1 MAGSVRVPTPVCISC
16 TNQRVSP
23 VNSRSHRLLLLN
35 FIITPLLSP
44 APGPHQPG
52 LIASKVGEPGGPRM
66 PLPLDLLSSAM
77 SSLIGTSSRPTSPA
91 PDHHHPDLYGGSPL
105 DRNDRRGG
113 EIDVCNMQ
121 ANTSS
126 ATASQ
131 SPSPCPSATAPDSS
145 DDKELGAWIYKNWH
159 RLKRLEQ

>member
-1 MAGSVRVPTPVCISC
+1 MAGSVRVPTPVRISC

-77 SSLIGTSSRPTSPA
+77 SGTSSRPTSPA

-126 ATASQ
+126 ATTSQ
-131 SPSPCPSATAPDSS
+131 SPSPCPSATSPDSS
-145 DDKELGAWIYKNWH
+145 DDEELGAWIYKNWH
-159 RLKRLEQ
+159 RLKRLE